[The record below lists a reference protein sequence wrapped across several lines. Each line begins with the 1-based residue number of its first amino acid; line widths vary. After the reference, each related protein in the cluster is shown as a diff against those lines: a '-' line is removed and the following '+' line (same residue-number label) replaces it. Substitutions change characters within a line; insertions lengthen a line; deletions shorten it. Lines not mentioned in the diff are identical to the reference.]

1 MKIQDI
7 DGVKISEILQNYNHP
22 MFERAFQM
30 IEEKNFETVGNT
42 NQHTSTTNGD
52 NCRGVRRTDPSM
64 HEVFEALREY

>member
-30 IEEKNFETVGNT
+30 IEEENFETDGNT
-42 NQHTSTTNGD
+42 NQHSTTTDGD
-52 NCRGVRRTDPSM
+52 NSRGVRRANPSM

>member
-30 IEEKNFETVGNT
+30 IEEKNFETDGNT
-42 NQHTSTTNGD
+42 NQHSTTTDGN
-52 NCRGVRRTDPSM
+52 NRRRVRRTDPSM

>member
-7 DGVKISEILQNYNHP
+7 DGIEISDILQNYNHP

-30 IEEKNFETVGNT
+30 IEEENFEADRNT
-42 NQHTSTTNGD
+42 NQHTSTTDGD
-52 NCRGVRRTDPSM
+52 NRRGVRRTDSSM

>member
-30 IEEKNFETVGNT
+30 IEEKNFETDGNT
-42 NQHTSTTNGD
+42 NQHSTTTDGD
-52 NCRGVRRTDPSM
+52 NRRRVRRTNPSM